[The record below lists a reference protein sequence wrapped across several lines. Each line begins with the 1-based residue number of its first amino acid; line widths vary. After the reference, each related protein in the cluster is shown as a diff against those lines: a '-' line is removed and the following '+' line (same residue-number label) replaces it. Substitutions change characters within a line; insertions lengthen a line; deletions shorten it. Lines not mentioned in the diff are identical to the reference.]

1 MAARF
6 SFKMEKF
13 LQGATGSA
21 IIVVM
26 EQSEKMIQQGTRA
39 SELLKFEI

>member
-1 MAARF
+1 MATRF
-6 SFKMEKF
+6 SFRMEKF

-21 IIVVM
+21 IIAVM
-26 EQSEKMIQQGTRA
+26 EQSEKMIQQGVHA